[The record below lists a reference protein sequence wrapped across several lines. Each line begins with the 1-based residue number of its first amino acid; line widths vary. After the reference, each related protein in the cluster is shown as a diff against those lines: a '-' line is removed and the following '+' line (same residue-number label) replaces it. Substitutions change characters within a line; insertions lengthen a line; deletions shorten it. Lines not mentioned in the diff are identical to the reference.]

1 MRKWTLGEGK
11 PKPRS
16 KNESAMEFKIQ
27 TLAFLV
33 CSGVLSLGLGWG
45 FVPGQL
51 VCTCWSP
58 ELSDGVDKG
67 FILGAQA
74 GHLSLKVA
82 GLAKSQAALE
92 TEVLGSEACWQCGCH
107 TLGMGRR

>member
-16 KNESAMEFKIQ
+16 KNKSAMESKIQ
-27 TLAFLV
+27 TLACSV

-45 FVPGQL
+45 FVPGRL
-51 VCTCWSP
+51 VYMCWSP

-67 FILGAQA
+67 FTLGAQA

-92 TEVLGSEACWQCGCH
+92 MEVSGGQACWQRGCH